1 MLQKNY
7 SLYLPQTGETPIK
20 STYVVPYRINMEEL
34 FEFYIRILVR
44 DNIPDKYEMVPFA
57 EKIFLEKGVSDVKDV
72 KKNVHLMAYCIPDI
86 IIREK
91 ENSSNILAVIDV
103 KYKDDERENRMDS
116 FQLMAYALLTGAS
129 KCGFVFSGDKNDLM

>member
-72 KKNVHLMAYCIPDI
+72 KKNVHLMAYLWLLSVKRI
-86 IIREK
+86 IKFI
-91 ENSSNILAVIDV
+91 
-103 KYKDDERENRMDS
+103 
-116 FQLMAYALLTGAS
+116 
-129 KCGFVFSGDKNDLM
+129 